1 MGNQGAL
8 TETEAR
14 RVAELVSS
22 RLTLDQEQLVLTPAG
37 RRALAQDLRAAYA
50 HRPTFRSVLRQ
61 VAFTAAQLETRGGFV
76 QPARELIGLVTELL
90 PALTQSGADRLE
102 RSAPRNRFV

>member
-1 MGNQGAL
+1 VGNQTAL
-8 TETEAR
+8 TEAEAR

-22 RLTLDQEQLVLTPAG
+22 RLTLDDEQLVLTPAG
-37 RRALAQDLRAAYA
+37 RRALAQDLRAYA
-50 HRPTFRSVLRQ
+50 QRPTFRSVLRQ

-76 QPARELIGLVTELL
+76 QPARELIALVTDLL
-90 PALTQSGADRLE
+90 PALTQSGSDRLE

>member
-1 MGNQGAL
+1 MGNQAAL

-22 RLTLDQEQLVLTPAG
+22 RLTLDDDQLVLTPAG
-37 RRALAQDLRAAYA
+37 RRALAQDLRAYA